1 MVSRPAPASAA
12 LPPMTAGDP
21 PPGFDAFG
29 RAVLEDVRDA
39 VFLQDATG
47 VLRWANPAA
56 RTLTGDTEPK
66 LHPPAEPSAGGGST
80 RPTASQTLGHVEVAG
95 DRRPARVRA
104 LPGGWHAWTVAAD
117 QITQRH
123 VGDFLAAAGPR
134 LAAARG
140 RHGTARVI
148 AELAAA
154 ALAETVFVLLPTTRG
169 RWEWW
174 SCERPAAHGHG
185 RIRRVP
191 AQVAPVL
198 AATFGATGWPQAA
211 PVPAAEVA
219 TLPSIVA
226 DRFAGHA
233 DVSVVSLGPSTSAGV
248 TGALLLGR
256 RGDPGFGAE
265 QGRAVAEFAAAAG
278 AALANAQRY
287 ARQEEA
293 TRGLETTLRPVDPPE
308 LAGARFETWYEPAG
322 GVLAVG
328 GDFFDVLPHG
338 DGSAFL
344 VLGDICGKGAEAAAL
359 TGRVRH
365 ALTALAM
372 VERDG
377 RTLLRLLNELL
388 IAGGSSRFATL
399 VLGTATPS
407 DGCVDLTLAS
417 GGHPAPLIV
426 RRAGGVDEVTVPGTL
441 VGISPQARFAE
452 ARVRLGPGDL
462 CLLYTD
468 GITEARNRHDQA
480 ELFGDDRL
488 RAVLEAAAGQPA
500 REVVRR
506 LRQAVRDWLGSS
518 AHDDIAV
525 LAVECAD

>member
-12 LPPMTAGDP
+12 LPPMTGEDA

-39 VFLQDATG
+39 VFLQDAEG
-47 VLRWANPAA
+47 VLRWANPAG
-56 RTLTGDTEPK
+56 RTLTGSAEPQ
-66 LHPPAEPSAGGGST
+66 LHPLAETS
-80 RPTASQTLGHVEVAG
+80 GHVEVAG
-95 DRRPARVRA
+95 NRHPARIRA
-104 LPGGWHAWTVAAD
+104 LPGGWHSWTVPAED
-117 QITQRH
+117 VPQRH
-123 VGDFLAAAGPR
+123 VGDFLAEAGPR
-134 LAAARG
+134 LAGARG

-148 AELAAA
+148 AELAAS

-174 SCERPAAHGHG
+174 SCERPSAQGHG

-198 AATFGATGWPQAA
+198 AATFGTVGRPQLA

-219 TLPSIVA
+219 TLPSVVA
-226 DRFAGHA
+226 DHFAGHA
-233 DVSVVSLGPSTSAGV
+233 DVTVVSLGPSASAGV

-256 RGDPGFGAE
+256 RADPEFGSE
-265 QGRAVAEFAAAAG
+265 QVRAVVEFAKAAG
-278 AALANAQRY
+278 TALANAQRY

-308 LAGARFETWYEPAG
+308 LDGARFETWYEPAA
-322 GVLAVG
+322 GVLTVG
-328 GDFFDVLPHG
+328 GDFFDVLPHD

-399 VLGTATPS
+399 VLGTAQPS
-407 DGCVDLTLAS
+407 AEGVDLTLAS
-417 GGHPAPLIV
+417 GGHPAPLVV
-426 RRAGGVDEVTVPGTL
+426 RHAGGVEEVTVPGTL

-452 ARVRLGPGDL
+452 ARVRLERGDI

-488 RAVLEAAAGQPA
+488 RAVLTAAAGEPA
-500 REVVRR
+500 
-506 LRQAVRDWLGSS
+506 
-518 AHDDIAV
+518 
-525 LAVECAD
+525 

>member
-12 LPPMTAGDP
+12 FPPGAGEDG

-39 VFLQDATG
+39 VFLVDADTA
-47 VLRWANPAA
+47 LRWENPAA
-56 RTLTGDTEPK
+56 RTLTGGVGPSFTAATET
-66 LHPPAEPSAGGGST
+66 AGYVEAGGM
-80 RPTASQTLGHVEVAG
+80 
-95 DRRPARVRA
+95 RRPAKVRA

-117 QITQRH
+117 EVTARH
-123 VGDFLAAAGPR
+123 AGDFLAGAAPR
-134 LAAARG
+134 LASARG

-148 AELAAA
+148 AELAAS
-154 ALAETVFVLLPTTRG
+154 ALADSVFVLLPTTRG

-174 SCERPAAHGHG
+174 SCDRPAGHGHG
-185 RIRRVP
+185 LIRRV
-191 AQVAPVL
+191 AAGVAPVL
-198 AATFGATGWPQAA
+198 AATFAATGLPQLA
-211 PVPAAEVA
+211 PVPAAEVE
-219 TLPSIVA
+219 TLPAVVA
-226 DRFAGHA
+226 DRLGEHA
-233 DVSVVSLGPSTSAGV
+233 EVTVVSLGLSEGAGV

-256 RGDPGFGAE
+256 RGEPEFGDD
-265 QGRAVAEFAAAAG
+265 QSRATVEFARAAG
-278 AALANAQRY
+278 TALANAQRY

-293 TRGLETTLRPVDPPE
+293 TRGLETTLRPNDPPE
-308 LAGARFETWYEPAG
+308 IEKAKFEVWYEPAG

-328 GDFFDVLPHG
+328 GDFYDVKVRD

-365 ALTALAM
+365 SLTALAM

-388 IAGGSSRFATL
+388 IAGGSNRFATL
-399 VLGTATPS
+399 VLGSVAPS
-407 DGCVDLTLAS
+407 TDGLTLTLAS
-417 GGHPAPLIV
+417 GGHPAPLV
-426 RRAGGVDEVTVPGTL
+426 LRRAGGVEEVTVPGTL

-452 ARVRLGPGDL
+452 ALVQLDEGDI

-468 GITEARNRHDQA
+468 GITEARSRHDPA
-480 ELFGDDRL
+480 DLFGDERL
-488 RAVLEAAAGQPA
+488 RAVLSAAAGQPA

-506 LRQAVRDWLGSS
+506 LRQAVRDWLGST

-525 LAVECAD
+525 LAVECVASAS

>member
-12 LPPMTAGDP
+12 LPPMTADDA

-39 VFLQDATG
+39 VFLQDAAG
-47 VLRWANPAA
+47 VLRWTNPAG
-56 RTLTGDTEPK
+56 RTLTGGAEPR
-66 LHPPAEPSAGGGST
+66 LHPVTETSTAGAAPRGPA
-80 RPTASQTLGHVEVAG
+80 QQLIGHLEVAG
-95 DRRPARVRA
+95 QRRPARVRA
-104 LPGGWHAWTVAAD
+104 LPGGWHAWTVPAED
-117 QITQRH
+117 VSQRH
-123 VGDFLAAAGPR
+123 VGDFLAEAGPR

-148 AELAAA
+148 AELAAS

-174 SCERPAAHGHG
+174 SCERPAAQGHG

-191 AQVAPVL
+191 PQVAPVL
-198 AATFGATGWPQAA
+198 AATFGATGQPQPAA
-211 PVPAAEVA
+211 VPASEVA
-219 TLPSIVA
+219 TLPSVVA

-233 DVSVVSLGPSTSAGV
+233 DVTVVSLGASASAGV

-256 RGDPGFGAE
+256 RADPEFGAE
-265 QGRAVAEFAAAAG
+265 QARAVAGFAVAAG
-278 AALANAQRY
+278 TALANAQRY

-308 LAGARFETWYEPAG
+308 LAGVRFETWYEPAG

-328 GDFFDVLPHG
+328 GDFFDVLAHD

-344 VLGDICGKGAEAAAL
+344 VLGDICGKGPEAAAL

-399 VLGTATPS
+399 VLGTARPV
-407 DGCVDLTLAS
+407 DGGVDLTLAS

-426 RRAGGVDEVTVPGTL
+426 RHAGFVEEVTVPGTL

-452 ARVRLGPGDL
+452 AEVRLEHGDI

-488 RAVLEAAAGQPA
+488 HAVLTAAAGQPA

>member
-1 MVSRPAPASAA
+1 MVSRPAPASTA
-12 LPPMTAGDP
+12 LPPMPGDGG
-21 PPGFDAFG
+21 PPGIDAFA
-29 RAVLEDVRDA
+29 RAALEDVRDA
-39 VFLQDATG
+39 VFLQDSAG
-47 VLRWANPAA
+47 AVRWVNPAA
-56 RTLTGDTEPK
+56 RALIGD
-66 LHPPAEPSAGGGST
+66 AEPHLNAIAETS
-80 RPTASQTLGHVEVAG
+80 GHVEVAG
-95 DRRPARVRA
+95 HRRPARIRA
-104 LPGGWHAWTVAAD
+104 LPGGWHAWTVPAD
-117 QITQRH
+117 DVPQRH
-123 VGDFLAAAGPR
+123 VGDFLAQAGPR

-148 AELAAA
+148 AELAAS

-174 SCERPAAHGHG
+174 SCERPAAQGHG

-198 AATFGATGWPQAA
+198 AATFGATGSPQQA
-211 PVPAAEVA
+211 PVPAPEVA
-219 TLPSIVA
+219 TLPSVVA

-233 DVSVVSLGPSTSAGV
+233 DVSVVSLGPSASAGV

-256 RGDPGFGAE
+256 RADAEFGAE
-265 QGRAVAEFAAAAG
+265 QSRAVAEFAVAAG
-278 AALANAQRY
+278 TALANAQRY

-308 LAGARFETWYEPAG
+308 LDGARFETWYEPAG
-322 GVLAVG
+322 GVLTVG
-328 GDFFDVLPHG
+328 GDFFDVLPHD

-344 VLGDICGKGAEAAAL
+344 VLGDVCGKGPEAAAL

-399 VLGTATPS
+399 VLGTARPA
-407 DGCVDLTLAS
+407 DGGVGLTLAS

-426 RRAGGVDEVTVPGTL
+426 RRPGVVEEVTVPGTL

-452 ARVRLGPGDL
+452 AEVRLEPGDV
-462 CLLYTD
+462 CVLYTD
-468 GITEARNRHDQA
+468 GITEARNRHEPT

-488 RAVLEAAAGQPA
+488 RAVLAAAAGEPA
-500 REVVRR
+500 REVVRQ

-525 LAVECAD
+525 LAIECAD

>member
-1 MVSRPAPASAA
+1 
-12 LPPMTAGDP
+12 MTGDGG
-21 PPGFDAFG
+21 PPGIDAFG

-39 VFLQDATG
+39 VFLQDAAG
-47 VLRWANPAA
+47 VVRWANPAA
-56 RTLTGDTEPK
+56 RELTGD
-66 LHPPAEPSAGGGST
+66 AEPQLHALAVTAGASPQAGGSAT
-80 RPTASQTLGHVEVAG
+80 RTPEEQLTGHVEMAA
-95 DRRPARVRA
+95 RRHPARIRA
-104 LPGGWHAWTVAAD
+104 LPGGWHAWTVPAEE
-117 QITQRH
+117 IPRRH
-123 VGDFLAAAGPR
+123 VGDFLAEAGPR

-148 AELAAA
+148 AELAAS

-174 SCERPAAHGHG
+174 SCERPAAQGHG

-191 AQVAPVL
+191 PQVAPVL
-198 AATFGATGWPQAA
+198 AATFAAAGRPQPA
-211 PVPAAEVA
+211 PVPAPEVA
-219 TLPSIVA
+219 TLPSVVA

-233 DVSVVSLGPSTSAGV
+233 DVSVVSLGPSASAGV

-256 RGDPGFGAE
+256 RGEPAFGAE
-265 QGRAVAEFAAAAG
+265 QPRAVTEFAKAAG
-278 AALANAQRY
+278 TALANAQRY

-293 TRGLETTLRPVDPPE
+293 TRGLETTLRPIDPPE
-308 LAGARFETWYEPAG
+308 LDGARFETWYEPAG

-328 GDFFDVLPHG
+328 GDFFDVRAHD

-344 VLGDICGKGAEAAAL
+344 VLGDVCGKGPEAAAL

-365 ALTALAM
+365 ALSALAM

-399 VLGTATPS
+399 VLGTARPS
-407 DGCVDLTLAS
+407 DGGIGLTLAS

-426 RRAGGVDEVTVPGTL
+426 RRSGVVEEVTVPGTL

-452 ARVRLGPGDL
+452 AEVRLERGDV
-462 CLLYTD
+462 CVLYTD
-468 GITEARNRHDQA
+468 GITEARNRHDQT

-488 RAVLEAAAGQPA
+488 RAVLTTAAGEPA

-525 LAVECAD
+525 LAIECAD

>member
-12 LPPMTAGDP
+12 LPPMAAGDA

-39 VFLQDATG
+39 VFLQDAEG
-47 VLRWANPAA
+47 VLRWANPAG

-66 LHPPAEPSAGGGST
+66 LHPVAETS
-80 RPTASQTLGHVEVAG
+80 GHVEVTG
-95 DRRPARVRA
+95 HRHPARVRA
-104 LPGGWHAWTVAAD
+104 LPGGWHSWTVPSLAESSTA
-117 QITQRH
+117 RPH
-123 VGDFLAAAGPR
+123 VGDFLAEAGPR
-134 LAAARG
+134 LASARG

-148 AELAAA
+148 AELAAS

-174 SCERPAAHGHG
+174 SCERPSSHGHG

-198 AATFGATGWPQAA
+198 AATFGVTGTPRPS

-233 DVSVVSLGPSTSAGV
+233 DVTVVSLGPSASAGV

-256 RGDPGFGAE
+256 RTDPEFGAE
-265 QGRAVAEFAAAAG
+265 QARAVVEFAKASG
-278 AALANAQRY
+278 TALANAQRY

-308 LAGARFETWYEPAG
+308 LDGARFETWYEPAA
-322 GVLAVG
+322 GVLTVG
-328 GDFFDVLPHG
+328 GDFYDVLPHD

-399 VLGTATPS
+399 VLGTATPTEE
-407 DGCVDLTLAS
+407 GVDLTLAS

-426 RRAGGVDEVTVPGTL
+426 RHAGGVEEVTVPGTL

-452 ARVRLGPGDL
+452 AKVRLGPGDL

-468 GITEARNRHDQA
+468 GITEARNRHDPS

-488 RAVLEAAAGQPA
+488 RAVLTAAAGQPA

-506 LRQAVRDWLGSS
+506 LRQAVRDWLGNS